1 MNVKMDH
8 INVMRMPFALIQKK
22 VMVAFVKTDSM
33 VMDSIVVFYALKEPN
48 HLVGHVLISMNVLK
62 IQQYV
67 SIKTKFAKIP
77 LVHFLV
83 FVLMDSLMIIKNASK
98 RQQ

>member
-1 MNVKMDH
+1 MDH
-8 INVMRMPFALIQKK
+8 INVMRMPFVLIQKT

-48 HLVGHVLISMNVLK
+48 HLVEHVLISMNVLK

-83 FVLMDSLMIIKNASK
+83 FVLMDSLVIIKNASK